1 MSRSFAAP
9 PTFLDRIQ
17 ATNGRSSGFDY
28 TRVILA
34 IVIILSHGMMTSYG
48 AAKQD
53 LVLAHFWARPIL
65 FLVPMFFSLSGFLV
79 AGSWERCRT
88 MVAFLGLRVL
98 RIFPALS
105 AQVVLSALIIG
116 PILTT
121 YTLHAYFRDPLFFQF
136 LWNAVGHTQYLLPGV
151 FTHNPDQAVNGQLWT
166 VPFEFYCYIALTVL
180 ALFGV
185 VKRRW
190 MLLAA
195 LIGVQ
200 FLLAVHAIR
209 TTHAATMPLS
219 GALVS
224 VCFMWGLALYRF
236 RDRVPASGKLA
247 LLCLVVSYC
256 GLMIPNGKYF
266 VTLPIAYFTN
276 YIGLLNPPR
285 DRYLMSGD
293 YSYGLYVFSYPV
305 QQVIASYPQ
314 MRIWWLNDLIALPIS
329 LLIAYVS
336 WHLLEKR
343 ALGLRG
349 RLVDFEGWI
358 LTQWRR
364 APWARGPRPV
374 AQAESAPAPVSTSP
388 ALPLEGR
395 ELPAA

>member
-1 MSRSFAAP
+1 MNGLSKPAA
-9 PTFLDRIQ
+9 TFDDRIQ
-17 ATNGRSSGFDY
+17 ATRGRSSGFDY
-28 TRVILA
+28 TRVLLA
-34 IVIILSHGMMTSYG
+34 IAIIVSHGMMTSYG

-53 LVLAHFWARPIL
+53 LVTAHFWARPIWL
-65 FLVPMFFSLSGFLV
+65 MVPMFFSLSGFLV

-88 MVAFLGLRVL
+88 MVSFLGLRVL
-98 RIFPALS
+98 RIFPALT

-121 YTLHAYFRDPLFFQF
+121 YTLHAYFHDPLFVQF

-166 VPFEFYCYIALTVL
+166 VPFELDCYLALTAL
-180 ALFGV
+180 ALVGV
-185 VKRRW
+185 VRRRW
-190 MLLAA
+190 MLLAG

-200 FLLAVHAIR
+200 ALLAVHAVR
-209 TTHAATMPLS
+209 TTHPPTMSLS
-219 GALVS
+219 GELAAL
-224 VCFMWGLALYRF
+224 CFMWGLALYRF
-236 RDRVPASGKLA
+236 RDRVPASGRLA
-247 LLCLVVSYC
+247 LLCLVLAYV

-266 VTLPIAYFTN
+266 ITLPIAYFTN

-285 DRYLMSGD
+285 DRFLMSGD

-329 LLIAYVS
+329 LAIAFVS

-349 RLVDFEGWI
+349 RLVNLEGWI
-358 LTQWRR
+358 LALWRR
-364 APWARGPRPV
+364 LPWPKRPTRATMEAPPA
-374 AQAESAPAPVSTSP
+374 AAPSP
-388 ALPLEGR
+388 ALTLESG
-395 ELPAA
+395 EMPAG